1 MTVQQKTKK
10 ARTDTAEATASAP
23 VNIAVIKYWG
33 KRSEAL
39 MLPTNSSLSLTLD
52 QDQLQS
58 KTSVRVIADSE
69 SEDARLWLNGK
80 EEKIT
85 GRVRNLVATMR
96 KLRADLEAKDSSLPS
111 LANKALHMASINNF
125 PTAAGLASSAS
136 GLACLAVAIDAA
148 LQLNLPRPQV
158 SALARLGSGSACRSL
173 FGGFVAW
180 DMGSKPD
187 GSDSVA
193 RQVASETH
201 WPEMCALILV
211 ASATQ
216 KEMPSTAGMQTTVE
230 TSPLLQHR
238 ISAVVPERMQSIEK
252 AIQARDFDSFAEITM
267 RDSNQFHA
275 VCLDTFPPIF
285 YLNHVSHRVIS
296 LITKY
301 NEVKSKENG
310 RKYTVAYTFD
320 AGPNA
325 VLYLLKDDVAEVLR
339 LVNAFFPHNVAAG
352 AASDEY
358 YGMAKQF
365 VHAPADKVKAEKDLE
380 TEVLKGVKHFEEKGG
395 LKRIIYTTIGDGPRI
410 LGTGSNGRE
419 VSLFKE
425 DGFPKEL

>member
-1 MTVQQKTKK
+1 MTVDHANKR

-58 KTSVRVIADSE
+58 KTSVRVMPEEGD
-69 SEDARLWLNGK
+69 DVRLWLNAK
-80 EEKIT
+80 EDKIST
-85 GRVRNLVATMR
+85 RVRNLVSTMR
-96 KLRADLEAKDSSLPS
+96 KLRIAKEAADSSLPA
-111 LANKALHMASINNF
+111 LANKALHVASVNNF

-136 GLACLAVAIDAA
+136 GLACLAVALDAA
-148 LQLNLPRPQV
+148 LQLDLPRAQV

-180 DMGSKPD
+180 DMGVKED

-193 RQVASETH
+193 RQVAPETH

-238 ISAVVPERMQSIEK
+238 IQAVVPDRMAAIEK
-252 AIQARDFDSFAEITM
+252 AIQARDFDNFAEITM

-296 LITKY
+296 LVTKY
-301 NEVKSKENG
+301 NEVKSKKTG

-325 VLYLLKDDVAEVLR
+325 VLYLMKDDVAEVLR
-339 LVNAFFPHNVAAG
+339 LVNAFFPHKSTAAQ
-352 AASDEY
+352 SLEY
-358 YGMAKQF
+358 FGQAKQF
-365 VHAPADKVKAEKDLE
+365 VKVPKDKAKAEKELE
-380 TEVLKGVKHFEEKGG
+380 AEVLEGVKHFEEKNG
-395 LKRIIYTTIGDGPRI
+395 LKRIIYSTIGDGPRI
-410 LGTGSNGRE
+410 LGTGSDARE
-419 VSLFKE
+419 ISLLKE
-425 DGFPKEL
+425 DGLPKDE

>member
-1 MTVQQKTKK
+1 MTVERRTKK
-10 ARTDTAEATASAP
+10 ARVSGVYEATASAP

-58 KTSVRVIADSE
+58 KTSARVIADA
-69 SEDARLWLNGK
+69 EDDEEKARLWLNGR
-80 EEKIT
+80 EDKISA
-85 GRVRNLVATMR
+85 RISQLLARMR
-96 KLRADLEAKDSSLPS
+96 KIRAEMESKDSTLPRLS
-111 LANKALHMASINNF
+111 SKPIHIASVNNF

-136 GLACLAVAIDAA
+136 GLACLAVAVDAA
-148 LQLNLPRPQV
+148 LGLNLPRADV

-180 DMGSKPD
+180 DMGVKED

-230 TSPLLQHR
+230 TSTLLQHR
-238 ISAVVPERMQSIEK
+238 ISAVVPDRMTAIEV
-252 AIQARDFDSFAEITM
+252 AIAARDFDSFAEITM

-275 VCLDTFPPIF
+275 
-285 YLNHVSHRVIS
+285 
-296 LITKY
+296 
-301 NEVKSKENG
+301 
-310 RKYTVAYTFD
+310 
-320 AGPNA
+320 
-325 VLYLLKDDVAEVLR
+325 
-339 LVNAFFPHNVAAG
+339 
-352 AASDEY
+352 
-358 YGMAKQF
+358 
-365 VHAPADKVKAEKDLE
+365 
-380 TEVLKGVKHFEEKGG
+380 
-395 LKRIIYTTIGDGPRI
+395 
-410 LGTGSNGRE
+410 
-419 VSLFKE
+419 
-425 DGFPKEL
+425 

>member
-1 MTVQQKTKK
+1 MTVQKTKK

-58 KTSVRVIADSE
+58 KTSVRVMPDESE
-69 SEDARLWLNGK
+69 SVRLWLNGK
-80 EEKIT
+80 EDKIT
-85 GRVRNLVATMR
+85 GRIRNLVSTMR
-96 KLRADLEAKDSSLPS
+96 KLRAEQEARDSSLPS
-111 LANKALHMASINNF
+111 LANKALHLASVNNF

-148 LQLNLPRPQV
+148 LQLNLPRAQV

-180 DMGSKPD
+180 DMGVKED

-238 ISAVVPERMQSIEK
+238 IKEVVPQRMEAIEK

-296 LITKY
+296 LISKY
-301 NEVKSKENG
+301 NEVKSKQNG

-325 VLYLLKDDVAEVLR
+325 VLYLLKEDVAEVLR
-339 LVNAFFPHNVAAG
+339 LANSFFPVAAG
-352 AASDEY
+352 TGTDEY

-365 VHAPADKVKAEKDLE
+365 LHAPKDKVDAEKELE
-380 TEVLKGVKHFEEKGG
+380 LEVLKGVKHFEEKNG
-395 LKRIIYTTIGDGPRI
+395 LKRIIYSTIGDGPRI
-410 LGTGSNGRE
+410 LGTGSEGRE
-419 VSLFKE
+419 ISLFQA
-425 DGFPKEL
+425 DGFPKTGL

>member
-1 MTVQQKTKK
+1 MTVQQKTKR

-58 KTSVRVIADSE
+58 KTSVRVMPEESDSI
-69 SEDARLWLNGK
+69 RLWLNGK
-80 EEKIT
+80 EDKIT
-85 GRVRNLVATMR
+85 GRIRNLVSNMR
-96 KLRADLEAKDSSLPS
+96 KLRVEQEAQDSSLPS
-111 LANKALHMASINNF
+111 LANKALHMASVNNF

-148 LQLNLPRPQV
+148 LQLQLPRAQV

-180 DMGSKPD
+180 DMGVKED

-238 ISAVVPERMQSIEK
+238 IKAVVPERMESIEK

-296 LITKY
+296 LISKY
-301 NEVKSKENG
+301 NEVKSKETG

-325 VLYLLKDDVAEVLR
+325 VLYLLKEDVAEVLR
-339 LVNAFFPHNVAAG
+339 LCNSFFPNGLAAG
-352 AASDEY
+352 ANADEY
-358 YGMAKQF
+358 YGQAKQF
-365 VHAPADKVKAEKDLE
+365 VHTPKEKVDVEKNLE
-380 TEVLKGVKHFEEKGG
+380 AEVLKGVKHFEEKGG
-395 LKRIIYTTIGDGPRI
+395 LKRIIYSTIGDGPRI

-419 VSLFKE
+419 ISLFKD
-425 DGFPKEL
+425 DGFPKDL